1 MLFHE
6 LVPTAMGWAGLL
18 ASERGL
24 LRLTLPRQ
32 SRDIA
37 EQDLLAGVATPMR
50 DKAPFGDLPE
60 RLAAYF
66 QGEAIAF
73 LDSVDLSEAAP
84 FKRAVWEAARK
95 VPYGEV
101 RSYSWLAA
109 EIGKPQA
116 RRAVG
121 QALGANPIPI
131 IIPCHRIIGAKG
143 DLRGFRD
150 GLETKGLLLELERGS
165 VSEQELRLAK
175 AVLRHHDAAG
185 HS

>member
-1 MLFHE
+1 MLFYE
-6 LVPTAMGWAGLL
+6 LVPTAIGWAGLL

-32 SRDIA
+32 SRDLA
-37 EQDLLAGVATPMR
+37 EREILAGVATPMR
-50 DKAPFGDLPE
+50 GKAPLGDLPE

-73 LDSVDLSEAAP
+73 PDSVDLSEATP
-84 FKRAVWEAARK
+84 FKRAVWETTRK

-109 EIGKPQA
+109 EIGRPQA

-131 IIPCHRIIGAKG
+131 IIPCHRIVGAKG

-150 GLETKGLLLELERGS
+150 GLETKGLLLKSERVS
-165 VSEQELRLAK
+165 TSEQELRLAK
-175 AVLRHHDAAG
+175 AVSRHHDAAG